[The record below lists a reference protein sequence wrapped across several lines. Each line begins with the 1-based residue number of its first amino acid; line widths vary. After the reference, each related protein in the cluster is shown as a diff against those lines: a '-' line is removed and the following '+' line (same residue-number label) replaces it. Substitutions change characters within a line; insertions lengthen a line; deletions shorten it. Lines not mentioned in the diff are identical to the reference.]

1 MNYFLL
7 TNKILVTEDNPQP
20 AQPISLILKSHDMV
34 QTKTGHF
41 LVDYELDMDAGAP
54 FVGPLLCE
62 ADREDPSDFWPAI
75 FLSPALIAHKSFVA
89 TLQAAGVQNIE
100 LHTVNIADPT
110 TNSTNQDYLL
120 VNVIGRVACAHMGQ
134 SEYNQLGQ
142 DEEDMRLMTHLV
154 IEESKTGDFDM
165 FLLDEDTDC
174 ILMSERLVK
183 HFDNQVYAGVYFEPV
198 DVV

>member
-110 TNSTNQDYLL
+110 TNSTNRDYLL
-120 VNVIGRVACAHMGQ
+120 VNVIGRVACAHMGH

-142 DEEDMRLMTHLV
+142 DEEDMQLMTHLV
-154 IEESKTGDFDM
+154 IDDSKTGDLDM

-174 ILMSERLVK
+174 ILMSEQLVE